1 MSFLL
6 KSCNDNNIMNTSSTN
21 NLDIEKQK
29 LKDIMN
35 NKYTNNSIF
44 TKRDIGFNKSLEKN
58 KTTFKYRKYH
68 SYFEIAKNN
77 KNKNDRNNIK
87 KNNSFNSLYLT
98 EYIFINKSKNKF
110 NNNNINNNSS
120 LHSFKKSRSHFFKSD
135 KSIYTNITNNT
146 SRKNNTNINNISN
159 NYLSFI
165 KGQIFPNKSFFLTN
179 SNKNK
184 NNKKI
189 NLKLYNPRYLL
200 NVFETEKENEK
211 KNKLKIELEYKH
223 LYKKQSYL
231 NYERKKGLDRH
242 KYLERFNGYFIE
254 KKNLENLNEKKNRV
268 KEENDYKLKI
278 ANDSVNKAQKAYE
291 DFNDIYFVKYN
302 KFIIK
307 QKSKIKNEKIKC
319 DNYIDI
325 IIELKKEINSLI
337 IKINKTKINIDFL
350 NKFALLNAKI
360 HLKQISLPIY
370 YEYIFENKKSE
381 LNKYNLNEQDV
392 QNILQYKKNIDL
404 NKMLS
409 LLTNYESADL
419 NLLNEYNY
427 LLNDINILKKRKKD
441 FYIDLKHK
449 NNDIPESIISSEN
462 ELDKLKENYH
472 ELINTKHIL
481 LSNYAIKN
489 MNNKKNKKSIKSVR
503 KSSIIINYNELYF
516 KTIKIFNNL
525 SDYINHNLDYIK
537 KPKLVE
543 DVQDLIKYNFE
554 KIEVLANI
562 LLERIN
568 KFKQDNP
575 QKEKIFKEMMDK
587 KRKIRNDLEQRKKN
601 EILIKLKKEKIEM
614 KNKKVLSIKRA
625 NIYNYNLMAKYKKRN
640 KSKKIIKADTIF
652 DYIIP

>member
-120 LHSFKKSRSHFFKSD
+120 LHSFKKSRSHFFESD

-184 NNKKI
+184 KI

-200 NVFETEKENEK
+200 NVLETEKENKK
-211 KNKLKIELEYKH
+211 KNKLKIELEYK
-223 LYKKQSYL
+223 
-231 NYERKKGLDRH
+231 
-242 KYLERFNGYFIE
+242 FNDYFIE
-254 KKNLENLNEKKNRV
+254 KKNLENINEKKNRV

-302 KFIIK
+302 EFIKK

-337 IKINKTKINIDFL
+337 IKINETKINIDFL

-381 LNKYNLNEQDV
+381 LNKYNLSESDI
-392 QNILQYKKNIDL
+392 QNILKYKKNIDL

-427 LLNDINILKKRKKD
+427 L
-441 FYIDLKHK
+441 
-449 NNDIPESIISSEN
+449 SICFQN
-462 ELDKLKENYH
+462 
-472 ELINTKHIL
+472 
-481 LSNYAIKN
+481 
-489 MNNKKNKKSIKSVR
+489 
-503 KSSIIINYNELYF
+503 IINY
-516 KTIKIFNNL
+516 FN
-525 SDYINHNLDYIK
+525 
-537 KPKLVE
+537 KL
-543 DVQDLIKYNFE
+543 
-554 KIEVLANI
+554 
-562 LLERIN
+562 
-568 KFKQDNP
+568 
-575 QKEKIFKEMMDK
+575 
-587 KRKIRNDLEQRKKN
+587 
-601 EILIKLKKEKIEM
+601 
-614 KNKKVLSIKRA
+614 
-625 NIYNYNLMAKYKKRN
+625 
-640 KSKKIIKADTIF
+640 
-652 DYIIP
+652 

>member
-68 SYFEIAKNN
+68 SYFEIEKNN

-120 LHSFKKSRSHFFKSD
+120 LHSFKKSRSHFFESD

-223 LYKKQSYL
+223 LYKKKSYI

-242 KYLERFNGYFIE
+242 KYLERFNDYFIE

-537 KPKLVE
+537 KPKLIE

-587 KRKIRNDLEQRKKN
+587 KRKMRNDLEQRKKN
-601 EILIKLKKEKIEM
+601 EILIKLKKEKIEA

>member
-77 KNKNDRNNIK
+77 KNKNDTNNIK

-120 LHSFKKSRSHFFKSD
+120 LHSFKKSRSHFFESD

-223 LYKKQSYL
+223 LYKKQSYI

-242 KYLERFNGYFIE
+242 KYLERFNDYFIE

-360 HLKQISLPIY
+360 HLKKISLPVY

-537 KPKLVE
+537 KPKLIE

-587 KRKIRNDLEQRKKN
+587 KRKMRNDLEQRKKN

-614 KNKKVLSIKRA
+614 KNKKVLSIKRT